1 MEPFVSVRGY
11 ARGEVLFE
19 QGDPAE
25 SFYFVALGLVKVA
38 RAGPSGREIIL
49 DLFRPGDAVG
59 ALAVFDQRVYPATA
73 TALEPSSVVRV
84 PAREFFSLVER
95 HPEMVKSLL
104 KGMVTRTLEL
114 ARRIADQAESVEV
127 RAARLFLTLA
137 ERGGTA
143 GAGGL
148 VLPLDLSRKDLAELI
163 GTTVESAIR
172 LMSRW
177 QKEGTLLTEKGRFV
191 VPDVERLRRI
201 AHPEGDS

>member
-11 ARGEVLFE
+11 GRGEVVFE
-19 QGDPAE
+19 QGEPAD
-25 SFYFVALGLVKVA
+25 SFHFVALGLVKVA
-38 RAGPSGREIIL
+38 RAGPSGREVIL

-84 PAREFFSLVER
+84 PAREFFSVIEH
-95 HPEMVKSLL
+95 HPAMVRSLL

-127 RAARLFLTLA
+127 RTARLFLTLG
-137 ERGGTA
+137 ERTGGMQ
-143 GAGGL
+143 GAGL
-148 VLPLDLSRKDLAELI
+148 VLPFDLSRKDLAELI

-177 QKEGTLLTEKGRFV
+177 QKEGTVLTEKGRFV
-191 VPDVERLRRI
+191 VPDVARLRRI
-201 AHPEGDS
+201 AQPDPAG